1 MSEIELSIHPLPSPI
16 CIATRRAFGVIS
28 LQSKHIV
35 LIHYLST
42 KTAFLHSKSVI
53 DDATDF
59 ATAFSDLNHLLHS
72 IMSHEPSAK
81 RQRVDSVGTHARIVP
96 EFNLGRIEELSTKIA
111 ALPPSS
117 IQAIA
122 KAVVLKEPSGYL
134 ATLVDQKHLQLKEQE
149 RARAAQGISFSKY
162 IDQANYVLNE
172 KYARLSETKQYDAL
186 GDAQSA
192 VEGMLIAIVKRT
204 KDFSA
209 YATKKSAVET
219 MRSIFEI
226 LLESESLIA
235 HEVRQDCADW
245 DRKFLQ
251 VMGRFTEE
259 ELERLITEDEGA
271 WLEQFRKLVEI
282 ARNYDLLDRLQESLD
297 DLEAYQAGTG
307 EDEDEDEDED
317 ASEAAADE
325 LFVSVNTQ
333 PTSRAS

>member
-1 MSEIELSIHPLPSPI
+1 MS
-16 CIATRRAFGVIS
+16 CT
-28 LQSKHIV
+28 SKQIV
-35 LIHYLST
+35 LVHYLST
-42 KTAFLHSKSVI
+42 RTAYLHSIPLVN
-53 DDATDF
+53 DATDF
-59 ATAFSDLNHLLHS
+59 ATAVSDLDYLHHS
-72 IMSHEPSAK
+72 TMSHEPSAK
-81 RQRVDSVGTHARIVP
+81 RQRVDDGSVATHGRVVP
-96 EFNLGRIEELSTKIA
+96 AINPGRIEELSAKIA

-134 ATLVDQKHLQLKEQE
+134 ARLVDQKHLQYQEQE

-172 KYARLSETKQYDAL
+172 KYARLSEPKQYDAL

-209 YATKKSAVET
+209 YDTKKSAVET

-271 WLEQFRKLVEI
+271 WLERFRELVET
-282 ARNYDLLDRLQESLD
+282 ARNYNLLEKLQESLD
-297 DLEAYQAGTG
+297 DLEAYQAGA
-307 EDEDEDEDED
+307 DEDEDEDED
-317 ASEAAADE
+317 ANEAAADE
-325 LFVSVNTQ
+325 FFTSAITQ
-333 PTSRAS
+333 AVGRAS